1 MNDTNC
7 SLIFSENE
15 MVVTWFFMTGMT
27 TKKIAEWTSL
37 SEKSVN
43 YLKKSV
49 MKKVGAK
56 NSNELIIWLL
66 NNNQTFSYKRSGS
79 SKLHRYIAVSENG

>member
-7 SLIFSENE
+7 RLTFSENE
-15 MVVTWFFMTGMT
+15 MIVTWFFMTGMT
-27 TKKIAEWTSL
+27 TKQISEWTNL

-66 NNNQTFSYKRSGS
+66 NNNQSFCYKRSES
-79 SKLHRYIAVSENG
+79 SKLHRNIAVSKNG